1 MINKIRTGTIPQLN
15 NIFDLIDVN
24 WKITADN
31 EWDFTK
37 YFLDELWNQFKD
49 KVLEEYINIKKSKNI
64 KVFPKIKKYVRSKI
78 FNHFGSIQKV
88 IFKHMAYKNKIKQLF
103 INEIIRGVGEF
114 AKVVISNFNKKI
126 YSKFDENDIIKR
138 INPIKKCFW
147 DLEKS
152 DNTTWENIFE
162 DECEQLWDS
171 IINIMKLA
179 DLTKLKAIKQEN
191 WEKQLKQ
198 EAVNVYVDGSYN
210 NSSGEAGF
218 GGVIYSKTEI
228 EGIKING
235 KVPDNEVC
243 ERLRSIS
250 GELWGV
256 IKVLEEVKKLN
267 IKDINLIY
275 DFEGI
280 KNHAYNI
287 WYSSD
292 RFIRDIYIPAINKM
306 KSSMNIN
313 FVKISSHS
321 GIAGN
326 DLADTL
332 AKKAVNI
339 NVKNGNKSREKYIS
353 ENDLI
358 WLKEN
363 YKIAFKVLTIGEMML
378 LNGNLNNLS
387 PEELL
392 FTLKIKL
399 FAVKELLDNIWSIT
413 EFDDFDPIDIRYY
426 DLYVE

>member
-15 NIFDLIDVN
+15 NIFDLIDVI

-210 NSSGEAGF
+210 NSSGEA
-218 GGVIYSKTEI
+218 E
-228 EGIKING
+228 
-235 KVPDNEVC
+235 
-243 ERLRSIS
+243 
-250 GELWGV
+250 
-256 IKVLEEVKKLN
+256 KLN

-280 KNHAYNI
+280 KNYAYNI

-399 FAVKELLDNIWSIT
+399 FAIKELLDNIWSIT

>member
-198 EAVNVYVDGSYN
+198 EAVNVYVQ
-210 NSSGEAGF
+210 
-218 GGVIYSKTEI
+218 
-228 EGIKING
+228 
-235 KVPDNEVC
+235 
-243 ERLRSIS
+243 SIR
-250 GELWGV
+250 V
-256 IKVLEEVKKLN
+256 M
-267 IKDINLIY
+267 D
-275 DFEGI
+275 
-280 KNHAYNI
+280 
-287 WYSSD
+287 
-292 RFIRDIYIPAINKM
+292 
-306 KSSMNIN
+306 
-313 FVKISSHS
+313 
-321 GIAGN
+321 
-326 DLADTL
+326 
-332 AKKAVNI
+332 
-339 NVKNGNKSREKYIS
+339 
-353 ENDLI
+353 
-358 WLKEN
+358 
-363 YKIAFKVLTIGEMML
+363 
-378 LNGNLNNLS
+378 
-387 PEELL
+387 
-392 FTLKIKL
+392 
-399 FAVKELLDNIWSIT
+399 
-413 EFDDFDPIDIRYY
+413 
-426 DLYVE
+426 